1 MFKLNK
7 PIVAAVCCLAAIC
20 LLAAPAVYGDDWDKA
35 TRITV
40 NHPFEVPGTVLP
52 AGTYIIKILDLAA
65 DRHVVRILSE
75 DETKV
80 YATVLGIPD
89 FRLEPTEKTALTFYE
104 SPNNG
109 PLPVHSWFYP
119 NHQFGIEF
127 AYREKRATEIAAVS
141 EEPVVAFRPP
151 EPEPVFREEPTPE
164 PAQLLNEELFEV
176 APTGE
181 EVEIAALHPPEIVPE
196 PEPEPVLPVELPR
209 TATPF
214 PLFGLVALL
223 AGGAATTLRFLY
235 IK

>member
-1 MFKLNK
+1 MFKHNK
-7 PIVAAVCCLAAIC
+7 PIVAAAFCLAAIC

-40 NHPFEVPGTVLP
+40 NHPFEVPGAVLP

-80 YATVLGIPD
+80 YATVLGIPN
-89 FRLEPTEKTALTFYE
+89 FSLEPTEKTALTFYE
-104 SPNNG
+104 SPNYG

-127 AYREKRATEIAAVS
+127 AYPEKRATEIAAVS
-141 EEPVVAFRPP
+141 EQPVVAFKPP

-164 PAQLLNEELFEV
+164 PAQLLFEYV
-176 APTGE
+176 VESTKIVDPQDVVHLRDIGRPTLPLVTCYPFYYVGPAPKRF
-181 EVEIAALHPPEIVPE
+181 VVHAAVVRAP
-196 PEPEPVLPVELPR
+196 
-209 TATPF
+209 
-214 PLFGLVALL
+214 AL
-223 AGGAATTLRFLY
+223 
-235 IK
+235 